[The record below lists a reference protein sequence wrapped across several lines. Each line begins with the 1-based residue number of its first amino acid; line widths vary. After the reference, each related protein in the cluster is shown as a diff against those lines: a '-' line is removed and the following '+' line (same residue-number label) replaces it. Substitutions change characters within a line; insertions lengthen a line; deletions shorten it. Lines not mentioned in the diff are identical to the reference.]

1 MSNENPTPL
10 PALPAGVDRL
20 SDLGTLLTLKEA
32 GELLGLASKTIRR
45 MIDRGE
51 LLGAHQVPM
60 PGGKGTQWVVP
71 YSELIKSENKTK
83 AEKAPDTVAV
93 ELAELREQ
101 VRTLQATADLQRA
114 LADERGHQLEQLHTT
129 FRLMLT
135 AGETSK
141 KRWWKKP

>member
-10 PALPAGVDRL
+10 ALPAGVDRVA
-20 SDLGTLLTLKEA
+20 DLGTLLTMQQTAEK
-32 GELLGLASKTIRR
+32 LGVSNKTIRR

-51 LLGAHQVPM
+51 LLGAHMEPM
-60 PGGKGTQWVVP
+60 PTGRGTRWVIP
-71 YSELIKSENKTK
+71 YAEVVAYETKTPAK
-83 AEKAPDTVAV
+83 PVHHFES
-93 ELAELREQ
+93 AELGALRETIY
-101 VRTLQATADLQRA
+101 RLEAENTLNKA

-135 AGETSK
+135 AGENSK